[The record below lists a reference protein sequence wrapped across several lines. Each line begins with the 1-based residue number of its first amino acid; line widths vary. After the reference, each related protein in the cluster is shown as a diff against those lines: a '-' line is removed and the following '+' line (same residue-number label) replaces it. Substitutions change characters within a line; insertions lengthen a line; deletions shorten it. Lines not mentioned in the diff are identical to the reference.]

1 MTRRGAMRAVA
12 FLLVAVAVLMPAVG
26 AAADGTLESAGA
38 GRRVVPGTAPGEA
51 ARTSGA
57 TAMVASAVYPGL
69 GQLLN
74 GKEPKAVIVS
84 AVETFLIASLV
95 MEDRRARN
103 SLRLYKQTNSDAHYD
118 DYSEHFDRRQTLVW
132 WAVVGAIYGLADA
145 YVDAHLSDFEDD
157 PAPHLESS
165 FGGDGG
171 GEFRLGLAFK
181 F

>member
-1 MTRRGAMRAVA
+1 M
-12 FLLVAVAVLMPAVG
+12 LLTAAAVLLPAVVVT
-26 AAADGTLESAGA
+26 AADGAVQSTGA
-38 GRRVVPGTAPGEA
+38 GRRVVPGTARGEDS
-51 ARTSGA
+51 RTSGA
-57 TAMVASAVYPGL
+57 TAMVASAAYPGL
-69 GQLLN
+69 GQLMN

-103 SLRLYKQTNSDAHYD
+103 SLRLYKQTNRDAYYD

-165 FGGDGG
+165 FGGDER
-171 GEFRLGLAFK
+171 GEFRLGLAFR

>member
-1 MTRRGAMRAVA
+1 MTRPGARRAVA
-12 FLLVAVAVLMPAVG
+12 LLAVAAILLPAVG
-26 AAADGTLESAGA
+26 AAANGAVESDGA
-38 GRRVVPGTAPGEA
+38 GRRVVPGTETGKG

-103 SLRLYKQTNSDAHYD
+103 SLRLYKQTNRDAYYD

-145 YVDAHLSDFEDD
+145 YVDAHLSDFDDD

-171 GEFRLGLAFK
+171 GEFRLGLAFR